1 MITRVLDAAT
11 TRLVRYFGLS
21 YDTFALV
28 ALQDFALGYLPWSQS
43 SIRPS
48 ALVCLL
54 NDIKMNRRRTIVE
67 FGSGVSTMFMAEL
80 IKDTGDQRLLS
91 FEHDEGWSA
100 SVNEWLDRRGL
111 AHAARCVHAPLRPCP
126 GYDLPWYD
134 VEIVR
139 ASLRERR
146 VDCLLCDGPPAW
158 AGSTAMARL
167 PAVPIVREFLASEF
181 SILLDDIQRHHE
193 RRIAR
198 AWQRMLGVRFQHF
211 FLRGGFALAIK
222 GRHNHPV
229 I

>member
-1 MITRVLDAAT
+1 MVTRMLDAAT

-28 ALQDFALGYLPWSQS
+28 ALQNFALGYLPWSQS

-54 NDIKMNRRRTIVE
+54 NDIKVNRRRTIVE

-100 SVNEWLDRRGL
+100 SINSWLDQRGL
-111 AHAARCVHAPLRPCP
+111 AGVARCVHAPLRPCP

-134 VEIVR
+134 VEVVR
-139 ASLRERR
+139 SALAERR
-146 VDCLLCDGPPAW
+146 VDCLLCDGPPAY
-158 AGSTAMARL
+158 ASGTAMARL
-167 PAVPIVREFLASEF
+167 PAVPIVRDFLAGEF
-181 SILLDDIQRHHE
+181 SIVLDDIQRHHE

-198 AWQRMLGVRFQHF
+198 AWQRLLGVPFRNF

-222 GRHNHPV
+222 GPHNHPV